1 MIMDIHNRLIDNLQ
15 SAASSSAA
23 TALQATDSVMKVKKT
38 DKKVQEP
45 TSEAEALRKDP
56 LKNYPQGV
64 FRGSGVDSQDD

>member
-1 MIMDIHNRLIDNLQ
+1 MIMDLHNRLIDNSQ
-15 SAASSSAA
+15 SAASSPPA
-23 TALQATDSVMKVKKT
+23 TLQVTDSVMKVKKT

-64 FRGSGVDSQDD
+64 FRGSGVDGQDD